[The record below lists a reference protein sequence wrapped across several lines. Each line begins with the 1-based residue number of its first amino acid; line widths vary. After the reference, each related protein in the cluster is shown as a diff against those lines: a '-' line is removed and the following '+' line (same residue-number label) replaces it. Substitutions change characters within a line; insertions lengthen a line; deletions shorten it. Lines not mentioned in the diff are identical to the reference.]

1 MARREVAEIY
11 EKKVIADGV
20 DDRKGHR
27 RDEMP
32 EFLSECTCSSPLAL
46 ESPRE
51 LT

>member
-1 MARREVAEIY
+1 MQVRNARREVAEIY

-32 EFLSECTCSSPLAL
+32 EFLSEWAT
-46 ESPRE
+46 
-51 LT
+51 